1 MRLRKWRW
9 FLSFV
14 VAAFIIGILFGLLN
28 IWEPEYAYIPPADK
42 VLNGERN
49 LPVART
55 NRPSGTFH
63 PITSPSFFPENG
75 GIPVTEDFLRL
86 GRQMFYAETFGNE
99 VFLTDI
105 LGIVDGPFTIP
116 NLMQAIM
123 ELGGKGMTNLRV
135 ELAKEITIG
144 GETYRKGDKIDTGID
159 VPKGAYAPLGMPVKF
174 SEGRLKVGITCA
186 ACHAKD

>member
-1 MRLRKWRW
+1 MLRKWRW

-14 VAAFIIGILFGLLN
+14 VAAFIIGILWGLLN

-49 LPVART
+49 LPVAQT
-55 NRPSGTFH
+55 NRPSGTSH
-63 PITSPSFFPENG
+63 PITPLSFFPENG

-105 LGIVDGPFTIP
+105 LGIVNGPFTIP
-116 NLMQAIM
+116 NLMKAIV
-123 ELGGKGMTNLRV
+123 ELGGKGTTNLRV
-135 ELAKEITIG
+135 ELAKEVTIG
-144 GETYRKGDKIDTGID
+144 GKTYKKGTKSTRGSMYRKAHMLPWACPSSS
-159 VPKGAYAPLGMPVKF
+159 PK
-174 SEGRLKVGITCA
+174 EG
-186 ACHAKD
+186 